1 MSVVATDQ
9 GEKDSWGREFILG
22 FMNAA
27 PPTDTEITEITDMT
41 LTLTTLVDADVT
53 VRITSNAANVTSN
66 LQLSTTVRRGA
77 HRVGNMCAQRCH
89 GSGGLLPNGAD
100 PAFTC
105 DRSLFCP
112 QARIESIGRVF

>member
-1 MSVVATDQ
+1 MPVVATDQ

-27 PPTDTEITEITDMT
+27 PPTDTIETTDMT

-89 GSGGLLPNGAD
+89 GSGGLLPNGTD

>member
-1 MSVVATDQ
+1 MPVVATDP
-9 GEKDSWGREFILG
+9 GEKDSWGREFVFG

-27 PPTDTEITEITDMT
+27 PLTDTEVTDMT

-89 GSGGLLPNGAD
+89 GSGGLLPNGTD
-100 PAFTC
+100 PACTC

>member
-1 MSVVATDQ
+1 MPVVATDQ

-77 HRVGNMCAQRCH
+77 HTVGNMCPALPWQR
-89 GSGGLLPNGAD
+89 G
-100 PAFTC
+100 FTTEWN
-105 DRSLFCP
+105 RPSFHV
-112 QARIESIGRVF
+112 R